1 MAIVR
6 SLGILPSLSFSDAV
20 GSPLVTY
27 ASSPATL
34 CSKVGV
40 AALAA
45 PDGVGEAAAEAVGV
59 GDAAGAA
66 AAVGE
71 AFVSSASAVV
81 PLADTRTTAAPA
93 KVSKRIFLR
102 RFNIIWIVI

>member
-1 MAIVR
+1 M
-6 SLGILPSLSFSDAV
+6 GILPSLSFSGAV
-20 GSPLVTY
+20 GSPFVTY

-40 AALAA
+40 VALAA
-45 PDGVGEAAAEAVGV
+45 PDGVGEAAAAGV
-59 GDAAGAA
+59 GDAAGDA

-71 AFVSSASAVV
+71 AFVSSASEVV

-102 RFNIIWIVI
+102 RFNII